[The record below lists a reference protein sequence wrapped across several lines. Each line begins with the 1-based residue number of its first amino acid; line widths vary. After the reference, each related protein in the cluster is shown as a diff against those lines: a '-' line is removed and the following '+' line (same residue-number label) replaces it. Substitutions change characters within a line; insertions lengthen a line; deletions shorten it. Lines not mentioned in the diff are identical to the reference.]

1 MEDTFQLP
9 LIFDLSGVFLFALT
23 GAWLAL
29 GRGYDFVGV
38 FALAL
43 VSGVGGALLRDG
55 VFLQAGT
62 PAVLQDPS
70 YLWTVVVATVVAAL
84 TYRDGGYFEHAFV
97 VADALGLGAYTA
109 VGMAKSF
116 EHGLHPVSAVLVGIS
131 NAVGGGMMRDVLSA
145 EEPLIFKPGQFYAL
159 AALGGALTFY
169 ALHLRLPV
177 YDSALGTIGAA
188 FALRMSAFYFNW
200 RTTPLEHW
208 SLVGRRRRP
217 APDGEVP
224 DADDGRA
231 GGIGPDGSP

>member
-1 MEDTFQLP
+1 MQDTFQLP

-55 VFLQAGT
+55 LFLQAGT

-70 YLWTVVVATVVAAL
+70 YLWTVVAATVVAAL
-84 TYRDGGYFEHAFV
+84 TYREGGYFELAFV
-97 VADALGLGAYTA
+97 AADALGLGAYTA

-131 NAVGGGMMRDVLSA
+131 NAVGGGMLRDVLIA
-145 EEPLIFKPGQFYAL
+145 QEPLIFKPGQFYAL

-169 ALHLRLPV
+169 ALRLWLGLPA
-177 YDSALGTIGAA
+177 YDSALGTILAA
-188 FALRMSAFYFNW
+188 FAVRMSAFVFNW

-208 SLVGRRRRP
+208 SLVGRRRSP
-217 APDGEVP
+217 APD
-224 DADDGRA
+224 DADATSSATDADTRE
-231 GGIGPDGSP
+231 